1 MILDEIAQK
10 TFERVRQSKQSV
22 SEDIL
27 KEQAYAMPKGNKKF
41 QTALKSQN
49 LSFICEIKKA
59 SPSKGLIAESFDPVQ
74 IAKEYEIAGADAISV
89 LTEPFYFQGSNDYL
103 KDVKENVTL
112 PVLRKDFVVDAYQI
126 YEAKTIGADAVLL
139 ICALLET
146 KILSRYLT
154 ICTELGLSALVEAHT
169 KEEILSALSAGASVI
184 GVNNRD
190 LKTFDVDLER
200 CIRLRALVPSDKIY
214 IAESGIK
221 TAEDIKRLRDANVDA
236 VLIGETLMRSAD
248 KTKTLNGFKGDVRL

>member
-59 SPSKGLIAESFDPVQ
+59 SPAKGLIAESFDPVQ

-146 KILSRYLT
+146 KNPVPLSDNLHGTRFVRT
-154 ICTELGLSALVEAHT
+154 GGSSHQRRN
-169 KEEILSALSAGASVI
+169 S
-184 GVNNRD
+184 
-190 LKTFDVDLER
+190 
-200 CIRLRALVPSDKIY
+200 IRI
-214 IAESGIK
+214 
-221 TAEDIKRLRDANVDA
+221 
-236 VLIGETLMRSAD
+236 
-248 KTKTLNGFKGDVRL
+248 VRVHLLLA